1 MKRFTKFLISI
12 MICCCILFSCN
23 RKQTTVTSNN
33 GKKYPIFLYQGSK
46 WDVVQIND
54 SILTLIPGLNGS
66 SDVRPVVVNI
76 NNFNEKELEN

>member
-1 MKRFTKFLISI
+1 MKRFSKILII
-12 MICCCILFSCN
+12 LMICCCLLFSCN
-23 RKQTTVTSNN
+23 RKPTTVISEN
-33 GKKYPIFLYQGSK
+33 GKKYPIYLYQGSK

-76 NNFNEKELEN
+76 NSFNEKELEN